1 MALDLIRSEKKHCK
15 YCGTLS
21 LNNYCCHACEML
33 DAGMS
38 DLVKKASEKESKFSY
53 LDLPENQSLFQLQND
68 SRRFKFFIHGIQC
81 SSCVHLLEQI
91 SDLNQHCKESR
102 LNISNSEL
110 VIELD
115 SSGKLS
121 DIAAMIQAM
130 GYDFT
135 PIKASENSDE
145 VIRLET
151 REELKRIALA
161 GALAGNIMLFSI
173 AIYTGATG
181 TLLTIFKWLNLALFL
196 PILTYVALPFY
207 RGAFASLKLQKIHI
221 DLPIVI
227 ALVTS
232 STLSIYS
239 LLTGGDQ
246 FYFDSTASFIF
257 LILVARFFVKKAQ
270 HKFLSAENLHS
281 QIRNET
287 YALSDN
293 SSTVITENI
302 KSGQTFTV
310 SQDQAIPVD
319 GVLLSDM
326 ALVDTSFMSGENV
339 PYTFTK
345 GMKLFA
351 GYKLLSA
358 SISMKCEK
366 PLNETRIADLL
377 GQSQQNLLSKNS
389 YLSLADRLSE
399 KLILYVFILAG
410 LTFLIF
416 GLLNNFTDSFHRA
429 LALIVVACPCALAFG
444 SPLTMAMAF
453 RKSQKKGI
461 SVRNANVFEKMDNIQ
476 NIFFDKT
483 GTLTYGQL
491 QVCETWPEKLHPATI
506 DLLIGLEKIS
516 YHPVAFA
523 LRSHFK
529 NWKYNINFEDHEEI
543 FGSGVKG
550 RIESD
555 IYELKTL
562 SSNLYDES
570 IDIAVALY
578 KNKEVISRIYLQ
590 DKIREEAGSI
600 VSQLKA
606 YGKNCYLISGDKKRK
621 ALTIGAKCGI
631 DREQIFYE
639 LYPEDKKDI
648 ISKYPQ
654 SLMIGDGVND
664 TLAMSSSD
672 ISVAIKGSAEIAL
685 ASSDIFFL
693 KSGLNPLIELLKV
706 NKDIHKTL
714 KRNLALS
721 LSYNAIAGTLAILGF
736 INPLW
741 AAVLMPVSSLII
753 LLSTL
758 WGFRE

>member
-1 MALDLIRSEKKHCK
+1 MPLDLVRTKNPCK

-21 LNNYCCHACEML
+21 LSMYCCHACEML
-33 DAGMS
+33 DGGFS
-38 DLVKKASEKESKFSY
+38 ELVSKASQSESQYAY
-53 LDLPENQSLFQLQND
+53 LDLPENQKLYQLKDNH
-68 SRRFKFFIHGIQC
+68 RRFKFFVHGIQC

-91 SDLNQHCKESR
+91 AEMNSHCKESR

-110 VIELD
+110 FIELD
-115 SSGKLS
+115 SEGKLS
-121 DIAAMIQAM
+121 DIASLIKAM
-130 GYDFT
+130 GYDFSV
-135 PIKASENSDE
+135 IKASENSDE
-145 VIRLET
+145 KLHLET
-151 REELKRIALA
+151 RQELKRIALA

-181 TLLTIFKWLNLALFL
+181 TLLTIFKWLNLVLFL
-196 PILTYVALPFY
+196 PILFYVALPFY
-207 RGAFASLKLQKIHI
+207 RGAWGSLKMQKVHI

-227 ALVTS
+227 ALITS
-232 STLSIYS
+232 SSLSIYS
-239 LLTGGDQ
+239 LMTGGDQ

-270 HKFLSAENLHS
+270 HRFLSPQNIRS
-281 QIRNET
+281 QIRTET
-287 YALSDN
+287 YALAGN
-293 SSTVITENI
+293 SATVITENI
-302 KSGQTFTV
+302 QQGQVFTV

-326 ALVDTSFMSGENV
+326 ALVDTSFMSGENI

-345 GMKLFA
+345 GMRLFA

-358 SISMKCEK
+358 SISMVCEK
-366 PLNETRIADLL
+366 PVNQTRIADLL
-377 GQSQQNLLSKNS
+377 SKSQENLLSKNS
-389 YLSLADRLSE
+389 YLTLADRLSE
-399 KLILYVFILAG
+399 KLILYVFILAAFVFVGAG
-410 LTFLIF
+410 LMI
-416 GLLNNFTDSFHRA
+416 NFTESFHRA

-453 RKSQKKGI
+453 RKAQKKGI
-461 SVRNANVFEKMDNIQ
+461 SVRNANVFEKMSEIQ

-491 QVCETWPEKLHPATI
+491 HVCETWPENLNAETI
-506 DLLIGLEKIS
+506 DLLVSLEKIS

-523 LRSHFK
+523 LRAHFK
-529 NWKYNINFEDHEEI
+529 NWKNEI
-543 FGSGVKG
+543 HFTEHSEVFGSGVRGYLNK
-550 RIESD
+550 D
-555 IYELKTL
+555 LYELKTL

-578 KNKEVISRIYLQ
+578 KNKEVICRIYLQ
-590 DKIREEAGSI
+590 DQIREEASEI
-600 VSQLKA
+600 IAQLQA
-606 YGKNCYLISGDKKRK
+606 EGKNCYLISGDKKRK
-621 ALTIGAKCGI
+621 ALSIGEKCGLKRDHI
-631 DREQIFYE
+631 YSE
-639 LYPEDKKDI
+639 LYPEDKKEI
-648 ISKYPQ
+648 ITKYPH

-664 TLAMSSSD
+664 TLAMSSSQ
-672 ISVAIKGSAEIAL
+672 ISIAIKGSAEIAL

-693 KSGLNPLIELLKV
+693 RSGLNPLVELFKV
-706 NKDIHKTL
+706 NQRIHQTL

-721 LSYNAIAGTLAILGF
+721 LAYNAIAGTLAVFGF

-753 LLSTL
+753 LFSTL

>member
-1 MALDLIRSEKKHCK
+1 MALDQVKTEQIRCK
-15 YCGTLS
+15 YCGTMS
-21 LNNYCCHACEML
+21 FNIYCCHACEML
-33 DAGMS
+33 DIGLPGITQKVAQS
-38 DLVKKASEKESKFSY
+38 DSQFSY
-53 LDLPENQSLFQLQND
+53 LDLPENQNLYQLNGNQ
-68 SRRFKFFIHGIQC
+68 RRFKFFIHGIQC

-91 SDLNQHCKESR
+91 SDLNSHCTQSR
-102 LNISNSEL
+102 LNIGNSEL
-110 VIELD
+110 LIDLD
-115 SSGKLS
+115 TTGKLS
-121 DIAAMIQAM
+121 DIASMIQAM
-130 GYDFT
+130 GYDFS

-145 VIRLET
+145 KIRLET
-151 REELKRIALA
+151 RQDLKRIALA

-181 TLLTIFKWLNLALFL
+181 TLLTVFKWLNLILFL
-196 PILTYVALPFY
+196 PILFYVAIPFY
-207 RGAFASLKLQKIHI
+207 RGAFASLKMQKIHI

-227 ALVTS
+227 ALLTS
-232 STLSIYS
+232 SVLSIYS
-239 LLTGGDQ
+239 LLSGADQ

-257 LILVARFFVKKAQ
+257 LILVARFFVKQAQ
-270 HKFLSAENLHS
+270 HKFLSPQNIHS

-287 YALSDN
+287 YALADN

-302 KSGQTFTV
+302 KAGYVFKV

-319 GVLLSDM
+319 GILLSEM

-345 GMKLFA
+345 GMQLFA

-358 SISMKCEK
+358 SITMKCEK
-366 PLNETRIADLL
+366 PLNQTRISDLL
-377 GQSQQNLLSKNS
+377 GKSQENLLSKNS
-389 YLSLADRLSE
+389 YLTLADRLSE
-399 KLILYVFILAG
+399 KLILYVFVLAA
-410 LTFLIF
+410 LVFVAF
-416 GLLNNFTDSFHRA
+416 GLMLNFTESFNRA

-461 SVRNANVFEKMDNIQ
+461 SVRNANVFEKLDQVQ

-491 QVCETWPEKLHPATI
+491 QVCEVWPEELTAETVDI
-506 DLLIGLEKIS
+506 IVNLEKIS

-523 LRSHFK
+523 LRAYFK
-529 NWKYNINFEDHEEI
+529 NWKNEITFEDHEEI
-543 FGSGVKG
+543 FGTGVKG
-550 RIESD
+550 RLGRD
-555 IYELKTL
+555 IYEIRAL

-578 KNKEVISRIYLQ
+578 KNKEVVSRIYLQ

-600 VSQLKA
+600 INKLRDL
-606 YGKNCYLISGDKKRK
+606 GKNSFLISGDKKRK
-621 ALTIGAKCGI
+621 ALSIGEKCGI
-631 DREQIFYE
+631 QRDQIFFE
-639 LYPEDKKDI
+639 LYPEDKKEI
-648 ISKYPQ
+648 ITKYPHT
-654 SLMIGDGVND
+654 LMIGDGVND

-693 KSGLNPLIELLKV
+693 KSGLNPLIDLINV
-706 NKDIHKTL
+706 NKNIHQTL
-714 KRNLALS
+714 KRNLTLS
-721 LSYNAIAGTLAILGF
+721 LAYNAIAGALAVFGF

-741 AAVLMPVSSLII
+741 AAVLMPISSLLI
-753 LLSTL
+753 LTSTL